1 MRKII
6 AAILCAALLFCTV
19 SCSTSESEDGDVTH
33 AKNESTEKIRPSG
46 YSEGDL
52 SYTLSISDGY
62 RTVSLACERVGEVT
76 RCSVSSPE
84 EMRGVSVIYDAAG
97 LRISAPEGEEFSVT
111 DEAALGLAVLFDA
124 MRHNPSEDERT
135 AADKFAFTLKGYD
148 AVLTLDK
155 DGFPRLLE
163 VTCGGVK
170 RCVEVSKSMD
180 DTSVEQAR

>member
-1 MRKII
+1 MRKIF
-6 AAILCAALLFCTV
+6 AAILCAAMLFLAV
-19 SCSTSESEDGDVTH
+19 SCSPSESESGGGTH

-46 YSEGDL
+46 YSEGDIC
-52 SYTLSISDGY
+52 YTLSISDGY

-97 LRISAPEGEEFSVT
+97 FRISAPEGEEFSVT
-111 DEAALGLAVLFDA
+111 EEASAGLAVLFDA
-124 MRHNPSEDERT
+124 MGHEPSEDERT
-135 AADKFAFTLKGYD
+135 SADKFVFTLKGYD
-148 AVLTLDK
+148 AVLTLGD

-170 RCVEVSKSMD
+170 RCVEVWKAEAPD
-180 DTSVEQAR
+180 EQGR